1 MLSVEQLVVQVV
13 GHTPLCCRFDSY
25 LRAPQ
30 GDIMIYDDEEEDNM
44 ILDEEDAKKQ
54 VLKYNQI
61 LQEQHMFKP
70 ILGRTDP
77 RSILHGL

>member
-1 MLSVEQLVVQVV
+1 
-13 GHTPLCCRFDSY
+13 
-25 LRAPQ
+25 
-30 GDIMIYDDEEEDNM
+30 MIYDDEEEDNM